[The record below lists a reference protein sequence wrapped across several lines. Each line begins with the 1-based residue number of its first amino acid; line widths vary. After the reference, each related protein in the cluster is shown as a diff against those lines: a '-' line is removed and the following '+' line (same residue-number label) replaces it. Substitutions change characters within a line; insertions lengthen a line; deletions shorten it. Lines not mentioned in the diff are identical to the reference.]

1 MTVNANSSET
11 SVTSTVTNAS
21 FTETTDAAA
30 GTGTGYTMG
39 IGDTFTGTLS
49 PVGDQDWVRVQLTA
63 GQTYTF
69 TLDGSGG
76 TPVSDT
82 YLELRNG
89 SGTILV
95 QDDDGGATGLNS
107 AITFT
112 ATASGTY
119 YLNARSYLNGGS
131 GGYTLTTAVAPP
143 PTVFTHDQIA
153 DQLTH
158 GYWESSGR
166 SWRAFDIDAG
176 QALTVNLT
184 GLTAAGQQLATWAFS
199 AWTAATGIRFSYT
212 TGTAQLTLDDSDSGA
227 YSTST
232 TSGNT
237 ILSSFVNVSTA
248 WLDSYGTSRNSYS
261 LQTYIHE
268 IGHALGLGHAGNY
281 NGAATYGVD
290 NHYANDSWQATIM
303 SYFSQT
309 DNTYVEASYAY
320 IVTPMIADILAMRD
334 LYGTTAIAAGNT
346 TYNFQSDFGDHVA
359 RTIVDTGGIDTLDFS
374 WVSAAQRIDLNP
386 ETYSN
391 TGGLIGNL
399 GIARGTIIENAR
411 GGSGNDVLYG
421 NGAANILTGNNG
433 NDVLYGRGGVDTL
446 NGGLGNDTFVL
457 TNENDRVIDSGG
469 VDTIT
474 STITR
479 SLASYAAIENL
490 RLLGAG
496 NINGTGN
503 ALNNV
508 MTGNSGRNRLDG
520 GNGNDTLNGGAG
532 LDTLVGGAGND
543 TYVLGAENDTVVDSG
558 GNDLITSTIT
568 RSLAGYATIER
579 LTLLG
584 SSNINGTGNSLNNTI
599 TGNSANN
606 TLNGAAG
613 NDTLLGGV
621 GADRLY
627 GGAGNDTVTG
637 GTGADAFVFH
647 ATPNAATNVDRITD
661 FSVVDD
667 SIWLENGVFTA
678 LGATGTLSAAAFV
691 RNTTGLAQDASDRLI
706 YESDTGELYYD
717 SNGSAAGG
725 SVLIAVLN
733 PNLLMTHLDFTVI

>member
-1 MTVNANSSET
+1 MTTLESSTPTGPSSVASHAN
-11 SVTSTVTNAS
+11 
-21 FTETTDAAA
+21 FTETTDAVA
-30 GTGTGYTMG
+30 GTGTGYTMAV
-39 IGDTFTGTLS
+39 GDTFTGTLS
-49 PVGDQDWVRVQLTA
+49 AVGDQDWVRILLTA

-76 TPVSDT
+76 TPVGDT
-82 YLELRNG
+82 YLELLNA

-119 YLNARSYLNGGS
+119 YLNARSYNNS
-131 GGYTLTTAVAPP
+131 YTGGYTLTTAVAPP

-166 SWRAFDIDAG
+166 NWRAFDIDAG
-176 QALTVNLT
+176 QALTVNIT
-184 GLTAAGQQLATWAFS
+184 GLTAAGQQLANWAFS
-199 AWTAATGIRFSYT
+199 AWTAATGIRFTLT

-281 NGAATYGVD
+281 NGSATYGVD

-320 IVTPMIADILAMRD
+320 IITPMIADILAMRD

-346 TYNFQSDFGDHVA
+346 TYNFQSDFGNAVA

-399 GIARGTIIENAR
+399 GIARGTIIENVR
-411 GGSGNDVLYG
+411 GGSGNDVLLG
-421 NGAANILTGNNG
+421 NSAANTLTGNGG
-433 NDVLYGRGGVDTL
+433 NDTLDGRGGADTL
-446 NGGLGNDTFVL
+446 NGGLGNDTYVL
-457 TNENDRVIDSGG
+457 AAENDTVIDSGG
-469 VDTIT
+469 VDRITSTITRSLAGYSTIENLTLLGSGNINGTGNALANTIIGNAGNNILDGGAGADTLNGGAGNDTYVLGAENDTVIDSGGTDTIT

-479 SLASYAAIENL
+479 SLASYSTIENL
-490 RLLGAG
+490 RLLGTG

-508 MTGNSGRNRLDG
+508 LIGNSGRNRLDG
-520 GNGNDTLNGGAG
+520 GNGNDTLDGGAG
-532 LDTLVGGAGND
+532 VDTLVGGAGND
-543 TYVLGAENDTVVDSG
+543 TYVLGAESDTVSDNG
-558 GNDLITSTIT
+558 GIDRITSTIT
-568 RSLAGYATIER
+568 RSLAGYSTIEN

-584 SSNINGTGNSLNNTI
+584 TGNINGTGNGLNNALA
-599 TGNSANN
+599 GNSGHNRLDGGN
-606 TLNGAAG
+606 G
-613 NDTLLGGV
+613 NDTLN
-621 GADRLY
+621 
-627 GGAGNDTVTG
+627 GGAGNDVLLG
-637 GTGADAFVFH
+637 GG
-647 ATPNAATNVDRITD
+647 RCRQ
-661 FSVVDD
+661 
-667 SIWLENGVFTA
+667 A
-678 LGATGTLSAAAFV
+678 L
-691 RNTTGLAQDASDRLI
+691 RQYRQ
-706 YESDTGELYYD
+706 
-717 SNGSAAGG
+717 
-725 SVLIAVLN
+725 
-733 PNLLMTHLDFTVI
+733 

>member
-1 MTVNANSSET
+1 MTVNANSSAT
-11 SVTSTVTNAS
+11 SVTSAVTNAS

-82 YLELRNG
+82 YLELRNAGG
-89 SGTILV
+89 SLV
-95 QDDDGGATGLNS
+95 VYDDDGGAGTNS
-107 AITFT
+107 ALTFT
-112 ATASGTY
+112 ATTSGTY
-119 YLNARSYLNGGS
+119 YLNARSYNNS
-131 GGYTLTTAVAPP
+131 YTGGYTLTTAVAPP

-153 DQLTH
+153 DQLTD
-158 GYWESSGR
+158 GYWESNGASR
-166 SWRAFDIDAG
+166 RAFDIDAG
-176 QALTVNLT
+176 QALTVNIT
-184 GLTAAGQQLATWAFS
+184 GLTAAGQQMAIWALN
-199 AWTAATGIRFSYT
+199 AWTAATGIRFTLTS
-212 TGTAQLTLDDSDSGA
+212 GAAQMTLDDSDSGA

-248 WLDSYGTSRNSYS
+248 WLDSYGTTRNSYS

-346 TYNFQSDFGDHVA
+346 IYNFQSDFGDHVA

-386 ETYSN
+386 EAYSN

-411 GGSGNDVLYG
+411 GGSGSDILYG
-421 NGAANILTGNNG
+421 NSAANVLIGNGG
-433 NDVLYGRGGVDTL
+433 NDILFGRGGLDTL

-457 TNENDRVIDSGG
+457 TNENDTVIDSGG
-469 VDTIT
+469 NDLIT
-474 STITR
+474 STISR
-479 SLASYAAIENL
+479 SLAGYATIE
-490 RLLGAG
+490 RLTLAG
-496 NINGTGN
+496 TANINGTGN
-503 ALNNV
+503 ALVNII
-508 MTGNSGRNRLDG
+508 TGNSGVNVLDG
-520 GNGNDTLNGGAG
+520 GGG
-532 LDTLVGGAGND
+532 LDRLVGGLGND
-543 TYVLGAENDTVVDSG
+543 VYVLGAENDTVIDSG

-568 RSLAGYATIER
+568 RSLASHATIER

-584 SSNINGTGNSLNNTI
+584 SSSINGSGNNLNNLI
-599 TGNSANN
+599 NGNSANN
-606 TLNGAAG
+606 IINGGAG
-613 NDTLLGGV
+613 SDTIYGGA

-627 GGAGNDTVTG
+627 GNIGNDTLTG
-637 GTGADAFVFH
+637 GTGTDAFIFH
-647 ATPNAATNVDRITD
+647 SAPNAVTNVDRITD
-661 FSVVDD
+661 FSVADD
-667 SIWLENGVFTA
+667 AIWLENGVFAA

-733 PNLLMTHLDFTVI
+733 PNLLLTNLDFTVI